1 MADKDVK
8 IRVATE
14 GDLSGVKPIEAEIN
28 KLKQQKLRLDIDAN
42 TQKLQE
48 TEHRIQSLKIF
59 LDTVNTGNTNIH
71 INDSDIKKAE
81 EELAALEAE
90 KIDVNLDV
98 ETAKLEEA
106 KLKLDAIDDE
116 SINPQINTISAM
128 EGIEQIGQGFDRLKQ
143 GASEV
148 GQKMGEVLESA
159 GRMEQTESFLSM
171 NMGADQAKQKLQ
183 EIRSVTDQLPGDD
196 VTLQNLLSQAAL
208 KDASMTTDAFNQM
221 GSAAADYMAAMQN
234 FGKTSTETQQ
244 DLMNYIL
251 AGNTAEIERSPI
263 LQSHVDKLK
272 EGTTV
277 QERAKL
283 LQEALTAEGWNG
295 ISQQDTYNNKLQTFN
310 DMIERGKMNLGG
322 MFQEGAKW
330 GMDLVMQLDS
340 ASGGLVGMGIALAG
354 FATPLTDALMGLGQ
368 MATGIKAVKDA
379 ADFAGIA
386 EKLSPVKTA
395 IMDVGTVAKDA
406 ALKMV
411 ELGKQAL
418 LAGLNAL
425 KSVAMWTAQKLAV
438 VASTLAEWGLAAAQA
453 FLNLV
458 MSMNPIMLIVIALV
472 ALAAALIW
480 AYYNVDW
487 FRQMVDGAWQSLVQ
501 LGQQLYGIVAGAIQW
516 VMGLFQ
522 QFTSQLGLNTQ
533 DWIQAIIGFI
543 LFIPQLPLRLGIA
556 LANAIARALGFKG
569 NFVESLI
576 SAASNAVSGFVNY
589 ITQLPGIVMGE
600 FNRVLGLVNDFIN
613 SLPDRVWDMGQA
625 IIDALK
631 RSLGIGSPGHM
642 FYMLEGE
649 LERLEDLPSDMEDGI
664 TRNVRYLGEGI
675 VDSFNP
681 NLNSGTLNGDIA
693 NGGYGGQVNFY
704 FSDITVDNDE
714 RMEKIYDYITRRLN
728 FDNKTAGRSV

>member
-48 TEHRIQSLKIF
+48 TEHRIRSLKTF

-81 EELAALEAE
+81 EELAALEAK

-171 NMGADQAKQKLQ
+171 NMGADQAKQKLE

-196 VTLQNLLSQAAL
+196 VALQNLLSQAAL

-221 GSAAADYMAAMQN
+221 GNAAADYMAAMQN

-272 EGTTV
+272 EGTTI

-322 MFQEGAKW
+322 MFQDAAKGA
-330 GMDLVMQLDS
+330 MDWVMQLDES
-340 ASGGLVGMGIALAG
+340 TNGLVGMGIALAG
-354 FATPLTDALMGLGQ
+354 FATPLTDAIMGLGQ
-368 MATGIKAVKDA
+368 MATGIKALKDLEMIKWLKDLEIMTKLSAA
-379 ADFAGIA
+379 ADW
-386 EKLSPVKTA
+386 
-395 IMDVGTVAKDA
+395 
-406 ALKMV
+406 
-411 ELGKQAL
+411 L
-418 LAGLNAL
+418 LAGAQEVLNA
-425 KSVAMWTAQKLAV
+425 
-438 VASTLAEWGLAAAQA
+438 
-453 FLNLV
+453 V
-458 MSMNPIMLIVIALV
+458 MSMNPIILVVLAIAALV
-472 ALAAALIW
+472 AALIW

-631 RSLGIGSPGHM
+631 SSLGIGSPGHM
-642 FYMLEGE
+642 FYMMEGE
-649 LERLEDLPSDMEDGI
+649 LERLEDLPSDMENGI

-681 NLNSGTLNGDIA
+681 NMNTGTLNGEIA
-693 NGGYGGQVNFY
+693 NGSYGGQVNFY

-714 RMEKIYDYITRRLN
+714 RMEKIYDYITRRLHWN
-728 FDNKTAGRSV
+728 NKTAGRSV

>member
-1 MADKDVK
+1 MADKEVK
-8 IRVATE
+8 IKVGTDVE
-14 GDLSGVKPIEAEIN
+14 LSKVQALEDNIN
-28 KLKQQKLRLDIDAN
+28 KIKLQKIQLDIQAN
-42 TQKLQE
+42 
-48 TEHRIQSLKIF
+48 
-59 LDTVNTGNTNIH
+59 
-71 INDSDIKKAE
+71 
-81 EELAALEAE
+81 
-90 KIDVNLDV
+90 
-98 ETAKLEEA
+98 TAKLDEINNKISGIEDVIDCSVDLSDEELQELKAELAQLESDKLDVQLDLETNKLDEA
-106 KLKLDAIDDE
+106 KSKLDRIDDE
-116 SINPQINTISAM
+116 TINPQINTISAM

-171 NMGADQAKQKLQ
+171 NMGADQAKQKLE

-196 VTLQNLLSQAAL
+196 VALQNLLSQAAL

-221 GSAAADYMAAMQN
+221 GNAAADYMAAMQN

-272 EGTTV
+272 EGTTI

-283 LQEALTAEGWNG
+283 LQEALTSEGWNG

-322 MFQEGAKW
+322 MFQDAAKGA
-330 GMDLVMQLDS
+330 MDWVMQLDES
-340 ASGGLVGMGIALAG
+340 THGLVGMGIALAG
-354 FATPLTDALMGLGQ
+354 FATPLTDAIMGLGQ
-368 MATGIKAVKDA
+368 MATGIKALKDLEMIKWLKDLEIMTKLSAA
-379 ADFAGIA
+379 ADW
-386 EKLSPVKTA
+386 
-395 IMDVGTVAKDA
+395 
-406 ALKMV
+406 
-411 ELGKQAL
+411 L
-418 LAGLNAL
+418 LAGAQAVLNA
-425 KSVAMWTAQKLAV
+425 
-438 VASTLAEWGLAAAQA
+438 
-453 FLNLV
+453 V
-458 MSMNPIMLIVIALV
+458 MSMNPIILVVLAIAALV
-472 ALAAALIW
+472 AALIW

-649 LERLEDLPSDMEDGI
+649 LERLEDLPEDMEDGI

-681 NLNSGTLNGDIA
+681 NLNSGTLNGEIA

-704 FSDITVDNDE
+704 FSDITVDNDD
-714 RMEKIYDYITRRLN
+714 RMEKIYDYITRRLHWN
-728 FDNKTAGRSV
+728 NKTAGRSV